1 MNENINLVEILK
13 DCPTGTEFY
22 SPLFGKVTFD
32 CITCS
37 TTHPI
42 KVISSSGVP
51 ADFDSSGKYYGYY
64 LNSECLL
71 FPSKD
76 QRDWDV
82 WYNNHLKEKT
92 KEAFQS
98 FNDGDYIHFNT
109 NSNKWTVIYR
119 KNNDL
124 EVRGYV
130 CHSDYYL
137 SVMEDK
143 GYVGTKPYAHNVRL
157 ATPQE
162 IAELDSALAKVK
174 KKWNPITKK
183 VEDIKIEMTISE
195 IENKLG
201 LTSGSL
207 RIKK

>member
-13 DCPTGTEFY
+13 DCPKGTTFY
-22 SPLFGKVTFD
+22 SITHGKIHLTNINPD
-32 CITCS
+32 S
-37 TTHPI
+37 RYPI
-42 KVISSSGVP
+42 RGCCEDYGSMSFT
-51 ADFDSSGKYYGYY
+51 ADGKLLY
-64 LNSECLL
+64 NVKDSECVL

-76 QRDWDV
+76 QRDWNV
-82 WYNNHLKEKT
+82 WYNNRLKDITQK
-92 KEAFQS
+92 AFQS

-174 KKWNPITKK
+174 KRWNPITKK